1 MSYYITVGNKVIYR
15 GIKTE
20 GEASSKCCMIMA
32 LTSRLDVFYHKE
44 TKRNKLKK
52 VI

>member
-1 MSYYITVGNKVIYR
+1 MSYYITVGDKVIFK

-20 GEASSKCCMIMA
+20 GQASSICCQIMA
-32 LTSRLDVFYHKE
+32 LTPRLDVFYHKE
-44 TKRNKLKK
+44 TKRNKLRK